1 VSFDSQFLTKKLKN
15 RQLWSKDPW
24 KKLAKASSFFKDT
37 PKHSKNLTAMMP
49 SLSLRMLRN
58 ECVIIVDPFS
68 SGAIL
73 AQGAAARGFRL
84 VRVLTEFNSPVVNM
98 VTQGI
103 SLNFDATLVYNQSCQ
118 VRGLIESGK

>member
-1 VSFDSQFLTKKLKN
+1 MSFDFQFVAKKMKN

-24 KKLAKASSFFKDT
+24 KKLTKTSSFVKDT
-37 PKHSKNLTAMMP
+37 PKLTNDLFSTAPP
-49 SLSLRMLRN
+49 SSRTLRA
-58 ECVIIVDPFS
+58 ECVVVVDPFS

-73 AQGAAARGFRL
+73 AQSAAARGFRV

-103 SLNFDATLVYNQSCQ
+103 SLNFDATLVYNESCQ
-118 VRGLIESGK
+118 V

>member
-1 VSFDSQFLTKKLKN
+1 MSFDSQFLTKKMKN

-24 KKLAKASSFFKDT
+24 KTLAKASFFFKDT
-37 PKHSKNLTAMMP
+37 PKHSKSLTAMTP
-49 SLSLRMLRN
+49 SSSSHMRN

-73 AQGAAARGFRL
+73 AQGAVARGFRV

-103 SLNFDATLVYNQSCQ
+103 SLNFDATLVYNESYQ